1 MPHTD
6 TPQTDTRHEERTAAA
21 CRRLLA
27 EIEAEAA
34 ETGPYTGRARFAP
47 EVMAALAAVPR
58 HCFVAQRDQP
68 AAYDNRPLG
77 IGYGQTISQ
86 PFIVAL
92 MTDLLDL
99 QPGDRVL
106 EVGTGCG
113 YQTAVLAQLA
123 AFVYSL
129 EVVGPLAEAAAQRLA
144 ALGYRNVAIRHGD
157 GYRGW
162 PEAAP
167 FEAIIATAAAPHIPP
182 SLVDQLKPGGR
193 LVLPVGEAGMTQSLY
208 RCVKQSD
215 GRLAMDN
222 VLPVAFVPM
231 VEMKGEG
238 YQF

>member
-1 MPHTD
+1 MPHSE
-6 TPQTDTRHEERTAAA
+6 QTAAA

-34 ETGPYTGRARFAP
+34 ETAPLTGRARFAP
-47 EVMAALAAVPR
+47 KVMAALAAVPR
-58 HCFVAQRDQP
+58 HCFVARRDQA

-86 PFIVAL
+86 PFIVAI

-99 QPGDRVL
+99 QPEDRVL
-106 EVGTGCG
+106 EIGTGCG
-113 YQTAVLAQLA
+113 YQTAVLAELA

-129 EVVGPLAEAAAQRLA
+129 EAVRPLAEAAEQRLA
-144 ALGYRNVAIRHGD
+144 ALGYRNVAVRCGD

-167 FEAIIATAAAPHIPP
+167 FDAVIVTAAAPEIPP
-182 SLVDQLKPGGR
+182 HLVEQLKAGGR
-193 LVLPVGEAGMTQSLY
+193 MVLPVGAAGTTQSLY
-208 RCVKQSD
+208 RCVKQPD
-215 GRLAMDN
+215 GRLAVDN

-238 YQF
+238 YQL